1 MASGAES
8 LARPGRRAESEAVMD
23 PEPDLYAILGV
34 PPTASEH
41 AITLAYRGQI
51 KRVHPDYAISD
62 ADRRRRTT
70 ASATLNDA
78 YAVVSDPLQRVE
90 YDLRRA
96 RRTAA
101 ALRAAVK
108 ADEAARHAAGA
119 PVRADASP
127 ASDRAGRTPGATHAA
142 PDPSDTAWTWLRATH
157 EGQWVALV
165 LAGLAIWL
173 FGLAT
178 PLPRQPGPDLTL
190 LVAVLLAQPVLAGR
204 WHETPA
210 SDLVHAAT
218 RVIRAAMHGARAL
231 VRLAARAPS
240 SPA

>member
-8 LARPGRRAESEAVMD
+8 LARPGRRAESEAVMG

-78 YAVVSDPLQRVE
+78 YAVLSDPLQRVE

-101 ALRAAVK
+101 ALRAAGE
-108 ADEAARHAAGA
+108 ADDAALRAAGA
-119 PVRADASP
+119 PFRPAAAP
-127 ASDRAGRTPGATHAA
+127 ASDRAGRTTWATRSSS
-142 PDPSDTAWTWLRATH
+142 DPSDTAWTWLRAAH

-165 LAGLAIWL
+165 LAGLAIE
-173 FGLAT
+173 
-178 PLPRQPGPDLTL
+178 LPQQPGPDLTL

-204 WHETPA
+204 WHATPLA
-210 SDLVHAAT
+210 DLAGAAT
-218 RVIRAAMHGARAL
+218 RVIRAAIHGARVL
-231 VRLAARAPS
+231 VRLAVRAPS
-240 SPA
+240 GPA

>member
-1 MASGAES
+1 ME
-8 LARPGRRAESEAVMD
+8 

-62 ADRRRRTT
+62 ADRRRRTA

-78 YAVVSDPLQRVE
+78 YAVLGDPRQRVR

-96 RRTAA
+96 RRTTEVLRATVDADAPASRAA
-101 ALRAAVK
+101 AAPFRAA
-108 ADEAARHAAGA
+108 
-119 PVRADASP
+119 ASP
-127 ASDRAGRTPGATHAA
+127 ASDRASRTPWATHASC
-142 PDPSDTAWTWLRATH
+142 DPSDTAWTWLRATH

-173 FGLAT
+173 FGLAIA
-178 PLPRQPGPDLTL
+178 LPGQPGPDLTL
-190 LVAVLLAQPVLAGR
+190 LVAALLAQPVLAGR
-204 WHETPA
+204 WHATPLA
-210 SDLVHAAT
+210 DLAYAAT
-218 RVIRAAMHGARAL
+218 RVIRAAIHGARVL
-231 VRLAARAPS
+231 VRLAVRAQS
-240 SPA
+240 GPA